1 MKELDL
7 SRRSNLAEAVGPGE
21 EGAKEVE
28 SGELGGVARLWEWP
42 CMTSKG
48 EADIP

>member
-1 MKELDL
+1 MIYTAG
-7 SRRSNLAEAVGPGE
+7 RRSNLAEAVGPGE
-21 EGAKEVE
+21 EGAEEVE
-28 SGELGGVARLWEWP
+28 SGELGGVARLREWP